1 MITSIW
7 NVKGGVGKTLTSI
20 NLAAGFAKEG
30 KKTLLVDMDGQSSV
44 SYLLFPEREFDDGD
58 LTIVDALAGTGEI
71 SECIYHT
78 NIENLDVIPATI
90 YLFTVEK
97 QMLVNTS
104 SGIQQTKLK
113 KLLKKLQGYDEII
126 IDNNPSIN
134 LCTTNALC
142 ACDRLII
149 PADLEKGALKGI
161 ELTLQHSQEILEN
174 IDGANFEIRI
184 LPTKI
189 QRNKI
194 DTETLEELKMAYGSM
209 VYQTNIRYQ
218 AAPIK
223 DSSMRGRMLIND
235 MKSRSKV
242 AQDYRDLVAEVLQE
256 EK

>member
-1 MITSIW
+1 M
-7 NVKGGVGKTLTSI
+7 
-20 NLAAGFAKEG
+20 
-30 KKTLLVDMDGQSSV
+30 
-44 SYLLFPEREFDDGD
+44 
-58 LTIVDALAGTGEI
+58 
-71 SECIYHT
+71 H
-78 NIENLDVIPATI
+78 
-90 YLFTVEK
+90 
-97 QMLVNTS
+97 
-104 SGIQQTKLK
+104 
-113 KLLKKLQGYDEII
+113 
-126 IDNNPSIN
+126 
-134 LCTTNALC
+134 
-142 ACDRLII
+142 CDRLII

-223 DSSMRGRMLIND
+223 DSSMKGRMLIND

>member
-44 SYLLFPEREFDDGD
+44 SYLLFPEREFEDGD

-161 ELTLQHSQEILEN
+161 ELTLQHSQEILE
-174 IDGANFEIRI
+174 
-184 LPTKI
+184 I

-223 DSSMRGRMLIND
+223 DSSMKGRMLIND